1 MDLAAGHCLLDLK
14 DKILKGG
21 TNPSYEHFPGLKVAN
36 ATGRLAAKQR
46 TALQDPGYQP
56 YFPPKTNKVKSFLPY
71 CCSCVTC
78 VYHVFMFVYIAFTI
92 KTAWGKKTKSVSTV
106 LLIAE

>member
-1 MDLAAGHCLLDLK
+1 MDLAAGHCPLDLK

-36 ATGRLAAKQR
+36 DTGRLAAKQR

-56 YFPPKTNKVKSFLPY
+56 YSPQRQIRLKAFYLIAVLVSHVSIM
-71 CCSCVTC
+71 CSCLFIL
-78 VYHVFMFVYIAFTI
+78 HSQLRLHG
-92 KTAWGKKTKSVSTV
+92 GKKTSLS
-106 LLIAE
+106 LLSS